1 MADGDQAERN
11 AHAALAAF
19 VPRARR
25 VEAHS
30 LAEDR
35 DALLRLAS
43 MTFSAVLDRVT
54 GVTTI
59 IQQLPPE
66 EVVESAAARVR
77 PLILNEDPTFH
88 TKVTGA
94 LGYLL
99 RGASASQDVMD
110 DLKGLR
116 ADWAKI
122 KPKGQDVRGYSLE
135 RSAAG
140 SGVSERLADN
150 VLGFAWIYGDVIH
163 NDTERLAPTRS
174 FGVVERFRAAVP
186 LIAQI
191 MMLTIATLN
200 FTRIQHHNGLLPI
213 DESLLEAPVVVAET
227 TFRMQAQVFVA
238 ELPADGQTLEPPALG
253 QELGPEWM
261 PIHQVVGPPVAMA
274 ADVVACAPNG
284 DAASDSAGADLR
296 AEEAAT
302 EAAAMDRG
310 PVPPR

>member
-1 MADGDQAERN
+1 MTDGDQAERN

-43 MTFSAVLDRVT
+43 MTFPAVLDRVT

-88 TKVTGA
+88 AKVTSA

-99 RGASASQDVMD
+99 RAASAPQDVMD

-116 ADWAKI
+116 AEWAKI

-135 RSAAG
+135 RSVAG

-150 VLGFAWIYGDVIH
+150 VLGFAWIYGDLIH

-191 MMLTIATLN
+191 MMLTIATLH
-200 FTRIQHHNGLLPI
+200 FTRIQHRNGLVPI
-213 DESLLEAPVVVAET
+213 DESLLEAPVVVTET
-227 TFRMQAQVFVA
+227 TFRIQAQVFVA
-238 ELPADGQTLEPPALG
+238 ELLADDRTLEPPALG
-253 QELGPEWM
+253 QELGPKWR

-274 ADVVACAPNG
+274 ADVVASAPAG
-284 DAASDSAGADLR
+284 DIAGADLG
-296 AEEAAT
+296 AGEVAPED
-302 EAAAMDRG
+302 AAMDRG
-310 PVPPR
+310 PVPPH